1 MLDLMLTML
10 GLLGILALLA
20 LAEQI
25 ILSRKEKR
33 G

>member
-10 GLLGILALLA
+10 GIVGILALLA
-20 LAEQI
+20 VGEQI